1 MAKRSPKSAP
11 PRGLLVLV
19 ALGAVGAI
27 VYAFWTST
35 PVSGPAADTSAPFA
49 SSNPAAPAA
58 VADVPPPGAS
68 VQQLVSTGNARMDA
82 GAYASAINY
91 YTRALELD
99 TSLVDVWVDRGA
111 CRHAMGNEA
120 PARADFRQAL
130 SLDPVHVIAHF
141 NMGVAYMT
149 EGAPDSARAWWNRLL
164 LLSPTGLH
172 ADRAR
177 ALIAHL
183 DSLEGAGGRVTP

>member
-1 MAKRSPKSAP
+1 
-11 PRGLLVLV
+11 VLV

-27 VYAFWTST
+27 IYAFWTST
-35 PVSGPAADTSAPFA
+35 PVSGPAPGKTAPFA
-49 SSNPAAPAA
+49 SSTPAASGAA
-58 VADVPPPGAS
+58 IADVPPPGAS
-68 VQQLVSTGNARMDA
+68 VQQLVATGNSRMDA

-120 PARADFRQAL
+120 VARADFRQAL
-130 SLDPVHVIAHF
+130 DLDPVHIIAHF
-141 NMGVAYMT
+141 NMGVAFMT
-149 EGAPDSARAWWNRLL
+149 DGAPDSARAWWNRLL
-164 LLSPTGLH
+164 LLSPAGLH

-177 ALIAHL
+177 ALIAKL
-183 DSLEGAGGRVTP
+183 DSLEDAGGR